1 MTSCPPLKA
10 KVSVGIRSKTVVT
23 IGAPSLPPK
32 SVVGLSEK
40 VTVRVDHGQNIPS
53 QRSGKLLHIIIII
66 NIIIKITNQ
75 HFPASLDEPNH
86 SQQALLT

>member
-10 KVSVGIRSKTVVT
+10 KVSVGIRSKAVVT

-32 SVVGLSEK
+32 SVVCLSEK

-66 NIIIKITNQ
+66 KITNQ
-75 HFPASLDEPNH
+75 HFPASLGEPNH